1 MVCRA
6 RFMSWTISYESKLIS
21 QFKYLLIRSPS
32 FSSLCALVSQLS
44 CQTSNFPSTYRK
56 NGRLSDPDLTHLVYT
71 LMRIGSS
78 SGRRST
84 RSRLSHQKLVNSS
97 LLCLSFVSLT
107 RYPSQAL
114 IGPMVSV
121 GKAYDSFNRKL
132 KSISHPAD
140 LLTDVTS
147 EKRSEVA
154 HALYLTQLCF
164 GEGGKVSTVQVS
176 LSTLV
181 VEEATALES
190 GLSLFLGIWAR
201 FFADSTDIYR
211 WLINPSKNVGLS

>member
-1 MVCRA
+1 
-6 RFMSWTISYESKLIS
+6 
-21 QFKYLLIRSPS
+21 
-32 FSSLCALVSQLS
+32 
-44 CQTSNFPSTYRK
+44 
-56 NGRLSDPDLTHLVYT
+56 
-71 LMRIGSS
+71 MRVGSS

-84 RSRLSHQKLVNSS
+84 RSRLSHQKLVSSNSV
-97 LLCLSFVSLT
+97 CLSSVSFT
-107 RYPSQAL
+107 RYLSQAL

-132 KSISHPAD
+132 PSISHPANF
-140 LLTDVTS
+140 LIDVKS

-164 GEGGKVSTVQVS
+164 GEGGKVSTAQVS

-211 WLINPSKNVGLS
+211 WLINPSKNVGFNQLSGLWRHSLLT